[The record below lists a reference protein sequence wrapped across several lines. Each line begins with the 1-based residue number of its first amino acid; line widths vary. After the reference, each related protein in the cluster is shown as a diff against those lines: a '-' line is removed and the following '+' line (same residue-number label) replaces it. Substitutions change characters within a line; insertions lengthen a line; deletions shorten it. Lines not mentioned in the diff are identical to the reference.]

1 LASDSPYWNPKTE
14 TLDRERLEALQLVK
28 LRRQCEWAAARSPWY
43 RRRFA
48 EERFAPAQLRSL
60 DDLRRVPLLT
70 RDDWMASQEASPPY
84 GEIPVVGGEGAIR
97 VHTTSGTTGRG
108 PLRALDSR
116 KDWAW
121 IAEMWCYG
129 IWGCG
134 IRPLD
139 TAYVAF
145 GYGSFIGFWGLHY
158 AMEKVGVLNV
168 PGGAQTT
175 EARVLHILD
184 FDATVVAA
192 TPTYALRLA
201 QEADQLG
208 VDLRGSNVRRLVLSG
223 EPAGSIPQTK
233 ALIEEQWGAKAY
245 DTAGMTEIGTIM
257 VFECEEQ
264 PGGTHIIED
273 QLIEEVLD
281 PDTLE
286 PVGFGERGERVVTSF
301 GRGTIPLL
309 RYRTGDLVRRVPAST
324 CRCGRGF
331 DIYEGGILGRVDDM
345 KLIRG
350 TNVYPRAI
358 EAIVREF
365 AEVDEFQTVIAHE
378 GIRDE
383 ITLRLEMKPD
393 WPAASWDQLQD
404 SVHRR
409 LSLAHEGLNFRIER
423 AGAGELPRFELK
435 AKRLIDLR
443 ETPAAAT
450 GPEPSAPAPAGS
462 TP

>member
-1 LASDSPYWNPKTE
+1 MATDSPYWNPKTE
-14 TLDRERLEALQLVK
+14 TLDRERIEALQLAK

-43 RRRFA
+43 GRRFA
-48 EERFAPAQLRSL
+48 TEGFDPGQLSSL
-60 DDLRRVPLLT
+60 ADLRRIPLLT
-70 RDDWMASQEASPPY
+70 RDDWMASQEAKPPY
-84 GEIPVVGGEGAIR
+84 GEIPVIAGEGAIR
-97 VHTTSGTTGRG
+97 IHTTSGTTGRG

-121 IAEMWCYG
+121 IAEMWCYA

-139 TAYVAF
+139 TAYIAF

-158 AMEKVGVLNV
+158 AMEKIGVLNV
-168 PGGAQTT
+168 PGGAQST
-175 EARVLHILD
+175 EARVLQITD
-184 FDATVVAA
+184 FGSSVVAA
-192 TPTYALRLA
+192 TPTYAIRLA
-201 QEADQLG
+201 QEASRLG
-208 VDLRGSNVRRLVLSG
+208 VDLPGSSVSRLILSG

-233 ALIEEQWGAKAY
+233 ALIEELWGAKAF

-257 VFECEEQ
+257 VFECARQ

-273 QLIEEVLD
+273 HVLEEVLD

-286 PVGFGERGERVVTSF
+286 PVPYGERGERVVTSF
-301 GRGTIPLL
+301 GRGGTPLL
-309 RYRTGDLVRRVPAST
+309 RYRTGDLVCRVPAST
-324 CRCGRGF
+324 CSCGRGF

-345 KLIRG
+345 KVIRG

-365 AEVDEFQTVIAHE
+365 PDVEEFQTVISHE

-383 ITLRLEMKPD
+383 ITLRVELKPECAGD
-393 WPAASWDQLQD
+393 GWQQLHD
-404 SVHRR
+404 SLHRR
-409 LSLAHEGLNFRIER
+409 LGHAHEGLNFRIER

-435 AKRLIDLR
+435 AKRMIDMR
-443 ETPAAAT
+443 ETTVAVVK
-450 GPEPSAPAPAGS
+450 
-462 TP
+462 